1 MTGAMTGALHGGDDE
16 RGGKAPNGAGG
27 LWGHPKALHPD
38 SSPAGWQLP
47 WQDGSSPETH
57 HNLSLHRV
65 GVFKPNSEAVTKCH
79 LH

>member
-1 MTGAMTGALHGGDDE
+1 MKGEERHPVEQGCSGDTP
-16 RGGKAPNGAGG
+16 RPCTLTAPR
-27 LWGHPKALHPD
+27 
-38 SSPAGWQLP
+38 
-47 WQDGSSPETH
+47 QDGSSPETH